1 RDGAAPASRFV
12 ALFDDAEQR
21 MPQGSVEARVRADE
35 RVLSIALPARAS
47 TAEFFPYREGFVEN
61 ASEQV
66 LYGTESVD
74 DGVRLAVRL
83 SDDGVAALRESADA
97 LLAAASGVVVV
108 DGTPRELAP
117 RVVAQP
123 LPVGS
128 EISRVAGADAQA
140 PAGTA
145 ASGWLPGFGGAARD
159 RGQGLSSI
167 FGPAPGADAGASGI

>member
-1 RDGAAPASRFV
+1 
-12 ALFDDAEQR
+12 
-21 MPQGSVEARVRADE
+21 
-35 RVLSIALPARAS
+35 
-47 TAEFFPYREGFVEN
+47 
-61 ASEQV
+61 
-66 LYGTESVD
+66 ES
-74 DGVRLAVRL
+74 G
-83 SDDGVAALRESADA
+83 DA

-167 FGPAPGADAGASGI
+167 FGPAPGADAGASGISGTPGAVGVAAPAGTLWIATLFGAIGGLILN